1 MLLLSTATKTLTIYD
16 TMSSAA
22 DEVTNFLDSISR
34 NSERSK
40 KTYAIGLT
48 HFQRFLNSSYGNN
61 NYTLQSIIEP
71 LSKNQINV
79 YQLLD
84 SFVSYLLNIK
94 NEYRHNTITLS
105 RNSITLYLAV
115 IRSYLAY
122 HDIDIVPSKYK
133 RKVKVPKIHH
143 EDEEPIDASDIREIL
158 LSCNNR
164 RLKSYLLVVASGG
177 LRATEACAIRLCDID
192 FSFKPTKIHIRKE
205 YTKTK
210 VARDI
215 YISDEAT
222 KFLKEWI
229 DWKYR
234 KRRPK
239 SETPIQ
245 NTAHLVFTIR
255 TSIPVEVDGLY
266 DKLRQEF
273 IRILSVVGF
282 DQRKEGMQR
291 RKITLHSFRR
301 FVKTVI
307 SDQVNQDYSEWFL
320 GHSKS
325 PYYTKKELARREIYS
340 TKCMKYLTFLD
351 YTTLEATGK
360 NIETRLQEK
369 DSEMHAMKTKY
380 EQDMKAMREEMNQQ
394 FSQIM
399 SMIQQNPK
407 LAQVK
412 SEILTKKKL
421 G

>member
-1 MLLLSTATKTLTIYD
+1 MLLLSTTTKTLTIYD

-22 DEVTNFLDSISR
+22 DEVTHFLDSISR

-48 HFQRFLNSSYGNN
+48 HFQRFLNSSYGDNK
-61 NYTLQSIIEP
+61 YTLQSIIEP

-94 NEYRHNTITLS
+94 NENRHNTTTLS
-105 RNSITLYLAV
+105 KNSITLYLAV

-122 HDIDIVPSKYK
+122 HDIDVVPSKYK
-133 RKVKVPKIHH
+133 RKVKVPKIHR

-273 IRILSVVGF
+273 IKILSVVGF

-369 DSEMHAMKTKY
+369 DSEMQAMKTKY
-380 EQDMKAMREEMNQQ
+380 EQDMKAMREEMENRFQQ
-394 FSQIM
+394 
-399 SMIQQNPK
+399 
-407 LAQVK
+407 
-412 SEILTKKKL
+412 ILTRIDITKVT
-421 G
+421 

>member
-1 MLLLSTATKTLTIYD
+1 
-16 TMSSAA
+16 
-22 DEVTNFLDSISR
+22 
-34 NSERSK
+34 
-40 KTYAIGLT
+40 
-48 HFQRFLNSSYGNN
+48 
-61 NYTLQSIIEP
+61 
-71 LSKNQINV
+71 
-79 YQLLD
+79 
-84 SFVSYLLNIK
+84 
-94 NEYRHNTITLS
+94 
-105 RNSITLYLAV
+105 
-115 IRSYLAY
+115 
-122 HDIDIVPSKYK
+122 
-133 RKVKVPKIHH
+133 
-143 EDEEPIDASDIREIL
+143 
-158 LSCNNR
+158 
-164 RLKSYLLVVASGG
+164 
-177 LRATEACAIRLCDID
+177 
-192 FSFKPTKIHIRKE
+192 
-205 YTKTK
+205 
-210 VARDI
+210 
-215 YISDEAT
+215 
-222 KFLKEWI
+222 LKEWI

>member
-133 RKVKVPKIHH
+133 RKVKVPKIHR

-164 RLKSYLLVVASGG
+164 RLKSY
-177 LRATEACAIRLCDID
+177 
-192 FSFKPTKIHIRKE
+192 
-205 YTKTK
+205 
-210 VARDI
+210 
-215 YISDEAT
+215 
-222 KFLKEWI
+222 
-229 DWKYR
+229 
-234 KRRPK
+234 
-239 SETPIQ
+239 
-245 NTAHLVFTIR
+245 
-255 TSIPVEVDGLY
+255 
-266 DKLRQEF
+266 
-273 IRILSVVGF
+273 
-282 DQRKEGMQR
+282 
-291 RKITLHSFRR
+291 
-301 FVKTVI
+301 
-307 SDQVNQDYSEWFL
+307 
-320 GHSKS
+320 
-325 PYYTKKELARREIYS
+325 
-340 TKCMKYLTFLD
+340 
-351 YTTLEATGK
+351 
-360 NIETRLQEK
+360 
-369 DSEMHAMKTKY
+369 
-380 EQDMKAMREEMNQQ
+380 
-394 FSQIM
+394 
-399 SMIQQNPK
+399 
-407 LAQVK
+407 
-412 SEILTKKKL
+412 
-421 G
+421 

>member
-1 MLLLSTATKTLTIYD
+1 MLLLSTTTKTLTIYD

-22 DEVTNFLDSISR
+22 DEVTHFLDSISR

-48 HFQRFLNSSYGNN
+48 HFQRFLNSSYGDNR
-61 NYTLQSIIEP
+61 YLLQSIIEP

-94 NEYRHNTITLS
+94 NENRHNTTTLS
-105 RNSITLYLAV
+105 KNSITLYLAV

-122 HDIDIVPSKYK
+122 HDIDVVPSKYK
-133 RKVKVPKIHH
+133 RKVKVPKIHR

-215 YISDEAT
+215 YISNEAT

-255 TSIPVEVDGLY
+255 TSIPVKVDGLY

-273 IRILSVVGF
+273 IKILSVVGF
-282 DQRKEGMQR
+282 NQRKEGMQR

-360 NIETRLQEK
+360 NIEAKLSEKENEIQLLKQRDSINTDALANLSDQVMKLMVEMQE
-369 DSEMHAMKTKY
+369 MKK
-380 EQDMKAMREEMNQQ
+380 QK
-394 FSQIM
+394 
-399 SMIQQNPK
+399 
-407 LAQVK
+407 
-412 SEILTKKKL
+412 
-421 G
+421 

>member
-1 MLLLSTATKTLTIYD
+1 MLLLSTTTKTLTIYD

-133 RKVKVPKIHH
+133 RKVKVPKIHR